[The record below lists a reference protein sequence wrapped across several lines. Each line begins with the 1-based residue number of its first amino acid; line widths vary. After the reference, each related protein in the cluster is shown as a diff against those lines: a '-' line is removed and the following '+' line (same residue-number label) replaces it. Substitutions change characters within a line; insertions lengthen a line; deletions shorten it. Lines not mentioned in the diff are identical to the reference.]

1 MNLTIRPAIESDTST
16 ILYLI
21 KELAIYERLADHVS
35 CDLESLRAALF
46 DRQEAKVLLAE
57 IDGKVAGFTLYHYN
71 FSTFLGRKGLYM
83 EDIFVISDYRR
94 HGIGKS
100 LFMKLLEIAKS
111 EGCGRMEWSV
121 LDWNSPA
128 LGFYL
133 RQGAKPMSDWTVY
146 RIEIQ

>member
-1 MNLTIRPAIESDTST
+1 MNLTIRPAIQSDTPT

-21 KELAIYERLADHVS
+21 KELAIYERLSDHVS
-35 CDLESLRAALF
+35 CDLETLRSALF
-46 DRQEAKVLLAE
+46 DRIEAKVLLAE
-57 IDGKVAGFTLYHYN
+57 IEGQVVGFTLYHYN

-83 EDIFVISDYRR
+83 EDIFVIKDYRR
-94 HGIGKS
+94 HGIGKA
-100 LFMKLLEIAKS
+100 LFLKLMDIAKE

-133 RQGAKPMSDWTVY
+133 RQGAKPMRDWTVY
-146 RIEIQ
+146 RIEL

>member
-1 MNLTIRPAIESDTST
+1 MNLTIRPAIQSDTPT

-21 KELAIYERLADHVS
+21 KELAIYERLSDHVS
-35 CDLESLRAALF
+35 CDLETLRSALF
-46 DRQEAKVLLAE
+46 DRIEAKVLLAE
-57 IDGKVAGFTLYHYN
+57 IEGQVVGFTLYHYN

-83 EDIFVISDYRR
+83 EDIFVIKDYRR
-94 HGIGKS
+94 HGIGKA
-100 LFMKLLEIAKS
+100 LFLKLMDIAKE

-133 RQGAKPMSDWTVY
+133 RQGAKPMRDWTVY
-146 RIEIQ
+146 RIEI

>member
-1 MNLTIRPAIESDTST
+1 MNLTIRPAIESDINT
-16 ILYLI
+16 ILFLI
-21 KELAIYERLADHVS
+21 KELAIYERLSDHVS

-46 DRQEAKVLLAE
+46 DRHEAKVLLAE
-57 IDGKVAGFTLYHYN
+57 AGNAVVGFTLYHYN
-71 FSTFLGRKGLYM
+71 FSTFLGKKGLYM
-83 EDIFVISDYRR
+83 EDIFVLEPFRR
-94 HGIGKS
+94 HGVGKA
-100 LFMKLLEIAKS
+100 LFYKLMDIAKQ

-146 RIEIQ
+146 RIEL

>member
-1 MNLTIRPAIESDTST
+1 MNLTIRPAIESDSPI

-21 KELAIYERLADHVS
+21 KELAIYERLSDHVS
-35 CDLESLRAALF
+35 CDLETLRAALF
-46 DRQEAKVLLAE
+46 ERQEAKVLLAE
-57 IDGKVAGFTLYHYN
+57 TEDKVVGFALYHYN

-83 EDIFVISDYRR
+83 EDIFVIKDYRR
-94 HGIGKS
+94 HGVGKS
-100 LFMKLLEIAKS
+100 LFMKLMEIAKE

-146 RIEIQ
+146 RIEL

>member
-1 MNLTIRPAIESDTST
+1 MNLTIRQAIESDTST

-21 KELAIYERLADHVS
+21 KELAIYERLSDHVS
-35 CDLESLRAALF
+35 CDLETLRSALF
-46 DRQEAKVLLAE
+46 DRDEAKVLLAE
-57 IDGKVAGFTLYHYN
+57 IDKTVVGFTLYHYN

-83 EDIFVISDYRR
+83 EDIFVIKDYRR
-94 HGIGKS
+94 HGVGKA
-100 LFMKLLEIAKS
+100 LFMKLMDIAKQ

-133 RQGAKPMSDWTVY
+133 RQGAKPMNDWTVY
-146 RIEIQ
+146 RIEL

>member
-1 MNLTIRPAIESDTST
+1 MNLILREAIESDTPT
-16 ILYLI
+16 VLYLI

-35 CDLESLRAALF
+35 CELETLRSALF
-46 DRQEAKVLLAE
+46 DRHEAKVLLAE
-57 IDGKVAGFTLYHYN
+57 INGQPVGFTLYHYT

-83 EDIFVISDYRR
+83 EDIFVVKEYRR
-94 HGIGKS
+94 HGIGKA
-100 LFMKLLEIAKS
+100 LFMRLLELAKE

-128 LGFYL
+128 LSFYL